1 MNSNLPHEATIQ
13 PSFLAID
20 YGPPLATTL
29 FSFARI
35 ALILCIKLSP
45 KADYETEADETLAL

>member
-1 MNSNLPHEATIQ
+1 MNSDLPHELTIQ
-13 PSFLAID
+13 LGFLAID

-29 FSFARI
+29 FSLARI